1 MGRRL
6 ATVPRALFLDGAR
19 ILVEYDAVLPGK
31 RDEALAAG
39 ATDQGEARA
48 VGEID
53 APGGKSRARYQDR
66 NAHADRLDHHLG
78 SQPSGGVENLVVAA
92 HLIAEHP
99 ARDLVDRVVAAEV
112 LHLEQRPVAL
122 APPATLNGARLVI
135 ERRRGVSTMHY
146 LLDPGQHTPAHN

>member
-6 ATVPRALFLDGAR
+6 ATVPRALVLAGAR
-19 ILVEYDAVLPGK
+19 ILGEYDAVLPGK

-48 VGEID
+48 AGEID
-53 APGGKSRARYQDR
+53 APGGKSRARYQER

-92 HLIAEHP
+92 RPVAEHP
-99 ARDLVDRVVAAEV
+99 ARDLVDRVVAADV
-112 LHLEQRPVAL
+112 LHIDQRTVAL
-122 APPATLNGARLVI
+122 AQHATVNGAPLQL
-135 ERRRGVSTMHY
+135 EPGRGVD
-146 LLDPGQHTPAHN
+146 LVGDRLEAG